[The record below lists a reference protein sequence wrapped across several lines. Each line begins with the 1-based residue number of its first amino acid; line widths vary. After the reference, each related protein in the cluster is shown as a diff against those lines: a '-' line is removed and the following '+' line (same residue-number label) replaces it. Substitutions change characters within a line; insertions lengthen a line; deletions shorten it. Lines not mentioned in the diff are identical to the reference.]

1 MIYVILTAVVSI
13 GILLG
18 VVAFSASMYHRA
30 CKLNPYN
37 LKKSRLEAAITA
49 GTSQLYML
57 RNEIKHLQEQEL
69 EVKRIID
76 KKEAMEKFINDFQ
89 EEYDNKTK
97 LFNDINND
105 IEGAKDKLEAANK
118 NIEEKNNE
126 ITELERQID
135 KGNKDLNEAERKYQ
149 EICEK
154 INESNDSIE
163 ALKDEIETLKVT
175 RDDLNSEIRNLENEK
190 KQLERENDAARQRK
204 SEIGDAIKAA
214 QDKLVELTSEINKLT
229 VEIGGKI
236 GMREGS
242 QTRWEDLD
250 RPYFNVISETPETD
264 DENRMLEDFSETL
277 KDSKII
283 FDDRIIN
290 AFHTG
295 LKAEDASPLVVLA
308 GISGTGKSLL
318 PSLYAQAF
326 GMNFLSVAVQPRW
339 DSPQDM
345 FGFYN
350 YMQNRYKATELSR
363 MLWQYDIY
371 NNESAANNF
380 SEDGDLPMNII
391 LLDEMNLARVEYYFS
406 DMLSKLEIRRN
417 ITDRSSAEERMPAEI
432 EIEGGAIGDTTSA
445 RRLFVNSNVLFVGT
459 MNEDETTQ
467 SLSDKVM
474 DRANVL
480 RFGKPASINAN
491 MNISVFNEKYPKA
504 EFNMQ
509 LKQWNRWCHSQNLN
523 PSFRNT
529 LDEIVSHLNDEM
541 ANIGRPFAYRVWR
554 SIETYV
560 SLYPGVAA
568 GDRGKFNAAL
578 SDQIEMKI
586 LPKLNGVDLSVPKVK
601 TALTS
606 MNGIIEGVKDQKL
619 SSAFENIISNTDN
632 VFFQWKGV
640 ER

>member
-380 SEDGDLPMNII
+380 G
-391 LLDEMNLARVEYYFS
+391 
-406 DMLSKLEIRRN
+406 
-417 ITDRSSAEERMPAEI
+417 SSR
-432 EIEGGAIGDTTSA
+432 
-445 RRLFVNSNVLFVGT
+445 
-459 MNEDETTQ
+459 
-467 SLSDKVM
+467 
-474 DRANVL
+474 
-480 RFGKPASINAN
+480 
-491 MNISVFNEKYPKA
+491 
-504 EFNMQ
+504 
-509 LKQWNRWCHSQNLN
+509 
-523 PSFRNT
+523 
-529 LDEIVSHLNDEM
+529 
-541 ANIGRPFAYRVWR
+541 
-554 SIETYV
+554 
-560 SLYPGVAA
+560 
-568 GDRGKFNAAL
+568 
-578 SDQIEMKI
+578 
-586 LPKLNGVDLSVPKVK
+586 KVK
-601 TALTS
+601 
-606 MNGIIEGVKDQKL
+606 G
-619 SSAFENIISNTDN
+619 
-632 VFFQWKGV
+632 
-640 ER
+640 